1 MFATREAHLPA
12 THTPQAPT
20 AAHPV
25 AFFAV
30 VALAVALVSFAST
43 PWHTSHERAAVFP
56 TALTQH
62 VAAPIF
68 SDGSAPN
75 GYAQPADAAELDGLI
90 FVLDTGN
97 NRILEQDQ
105 SGAVSRVIDGSVDGQ
120 PSLQRPMA
128 LATDGRYLYV
138 ANTGASQVLI
148 LEPDG
153 STLNTLDLPP
163 ATPGGRA
170 ARPVGLAVRPG
181 GGLVVT
187 DPDNNRVLFF
197 GNEFELQA
205 TLGGSRAAG
214 SAGFSAPAGVAVDSA
229 GFVYVVDIL
238 NSRVVKLSP
247 DGTFLRQFG
256 RPGDTAGTFSRPK
269 DVAVDATGNVY
280 VSDGILA
287 VIQVFSAAGDYL
299 GFIGRTDPGDA
310 SSRSLFMAPAGLT
323 VDGDTLYVVDR
334 FAGLFAFQIQK

>member
-12 THTPQAPT
+12 TRTPQAPT
-20 AAHPV
+20 LARPV
-25 AFFAV
+25 AFFAL
-30 VALAVALVSFAST
+30 VALAVVLVSLAST
-43 PWHTSHERAAVFP
+43 PWHASRERAAVFP

-68 SDGSAPN
+68 SDASAPN
-75 GYAQPADAAELDGLI
+75 GYAQPADAAELEGLI

-105 SGAVSRVIDGSVDGQ
+105 SGAVSRMIDGSVDGQ

-153 STLNTLDLPP
+153 STLKTLDLPS
-163 ATPGGRA
+163 AAPGGRA

-214 SAGFSAPAGVAVDSA
+214 SAGFSAPAGVVVDSA

-238 NSRVVKLSP
+238 NNRVVKLSP

-269 DVAVDATGNVY
+269 DVAVDAAGNVY

>member
-12 THTPQAPT
+12 THTPQAP
-20 AAHPV
+20 ASARPV
-25 AFFAV
+25 AFFAL
-30 VALAVALVSFAST
+30 VALAVVLVSFAST
-43 PWHTSHERAAVFP
+43 PWHASRERAAVFP
-56 TALTQH
+56 AALSQH
-62 VAAPIF
+62 VTAPAF
-68 SDGSAPN
+68 VDASVAM
-75 GYAQPADAAELDGLI
+75 GYAQPADAAQLDGLI

-97 NRILEQDQ
+97 NRILAQNHA
-105 SGAVSRVIDGSVDGQ
+105 GAVSQVIDGSVEGQ

-128 LATDGRYLYV
+128 IATDGRYLYV
-138 ANTGASQVLI
+138 ANTGASQVLV

-153 STLNTLDLPP
+153 SIVKTLDLPP
-163 ATPGGRA
+163 AAPDGRA

-187 DPDNNRVLFF
+187 DPDNNRVLFY
-197 GNEFELQA
+197 GNEGQLQT

-214 SAGFSAPAGVAVDSA
+214 SSGFSAPGGVAVDGA

-247 DGTFLRQFG
+247 DGTFLQQFG

-269 DVAVDATGNVY
+269 DVAVDAAGNVY
-280 VSDGILA
+280 VSDGLLA
-287 VIQVFSAAGDYL
+287 VIQVFSAEGDYL